1 MDVTTWPARCGVK
14 QGMTVLLMADL
25 TRMAWRARKARVTF
39 TPGALLDAF
48 LDAVG
53 PSGTIL
59 VPTYNFDLQDGEPY
73 DPARTPPITGALGVA
88 ALAHPA
94 FRRTGHPLH
103 SFAVAGAQA
112 EVHVKADDASSFGPA
127 SVFALLRR
135 ERALQVVL
143 DLPLND
149 ALTYVHHV
157 EELEGVSYRRWR
169 TVRIRVQG
177 DHGTTRTRTIR
188 RFAKKPGHSNEL
200 HALEPLLLAAGA
212 LQQLSFDGA
221 TAMTV
226 DLAAAHEVIAADIR
240 TNGARH
246 IHRFSWER
254 WIRDILR
261 PLLKRGPS
269 RSAKALEPHAARPAR

>member
-1 MDVTTWPARCGVK
+1 MDISTWPSRCGVK

-25 TRMAWRARKARVTF
+25 TRMAWRARKASAAL
-39 TPGALLDAF
+39 TPIALLDAF
-48 LDAVG
+48 LAAVG
-53 PSGTIL
+53 PTGTIL

-73 DPARTPPITGALGVA
+73 DPDRTPPITGALGVA

-94 FRRTGHPLH
+94 FQRTGHPLH

-112 EVHVKADDASSFGPA
+112 EVHVKADDASSFGPD

-135 ERALQVVL
+135 EHAIQVVL

-157 EELEGVSYRRWR
+157 EELEGVTYRRWR
-169 TVRIRVQG
+169 TVRIQEQG
-177 DHGTTRTRTIR
+177 EQGPARMRAIR

-200 HALEPLLLAAGA
+200 HALEPLLLASGA
-212 LQQLSFDGA
+212 LHQRSVDG
-221 TAMTV
+221 TAVMTV
-226 DLAAAHEVIAADIR
+226 DLAAAHEVIATDIR
-240 TNGARH
+240 MNASRH

-261 PLLKRGPS
+261 PLLKRGSS
-269 RSAKALEPHAARPAR
+269 RSAKALEPHAARPA